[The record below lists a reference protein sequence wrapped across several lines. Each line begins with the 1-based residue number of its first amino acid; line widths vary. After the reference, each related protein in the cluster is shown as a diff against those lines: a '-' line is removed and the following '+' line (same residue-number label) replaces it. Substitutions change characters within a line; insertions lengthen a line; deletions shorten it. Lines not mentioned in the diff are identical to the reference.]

1 MFLINK
7 AEERVGTF
15 RRGMFGNHTTESLM
29 QLLINTSKCSI
40 TISLKVMKGW
50 GRWEGCAGNRR
61 ERRECGK
68 PRVWVLGVGES
79 AGKVGPKEL
88 GRWGGP

>member
-1 MFLINK
+1 M
-7 AEERVGTF
+7 VGD
-15 RRGMFGNHTTESLM
+15 
-29 QLLINTSKCSI
+29 
-40 TISLKVMKGW
+40 V
-50 GRWEGCAGNRR
+50 GRGCAGNRR